1 LLIYLSLNCHMDISL
16 DDTYINK
23 KNIDH
28 LSSSHPQKI
37 INKTKMSKRKKKK
50 KIKKIGGVVGVVLLY
65 P

>member
-1 LLIYLSLNCHMDISL
+1 MDISL

>member
-1 LLIYLSLNCHMDISL
+1 MDISL

-50 KIKKIGGVVGVVLLY
+50 KIKKIGGRGCGGSCYTLKSLFFY
-65 P
+65 ST